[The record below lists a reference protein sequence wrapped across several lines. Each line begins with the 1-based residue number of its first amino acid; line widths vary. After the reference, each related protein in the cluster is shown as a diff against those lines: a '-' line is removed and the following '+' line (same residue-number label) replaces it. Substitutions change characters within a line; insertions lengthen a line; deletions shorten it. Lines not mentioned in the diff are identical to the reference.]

1 MRREVFRF
9 WSIGAFS
16 WQKKKSPSAWQKGCK
31 IGMAEVLFPEAEH
44 VLWLFAPLEGNKAC

>member
-1 MRREVFRF
+1 MHREVFRF
-9 WSIGAFS
+9 WSIGVFS
-16 WQKKKSPSAWQKGCK
+16 WQKKESPSAWQKGCK